1 MDMFDVV
8 FDRVLGH
15 EGGFQADPRDRGNWT
30 GGEVG
35 KGELK
40 GTKYGL
46 AAMTYP
52 ELDIPA
58 LTLAQAKAIYRRDW
72 WDGLK
77 MAQWSKAMQ
86 YQMFDAA
93 FNHGIG
99 RANQFIQWAAGV
111 TQDGKVG
118 PATRAAVEAMDVN
131 DLLFRFLAKRLR
143 YFTEVKTWD
152 AYSRGWARRVAQCL
166 EYAAEDN

>member
-1 MDMFDVV
+1 MDMFDVI

-15 EGGFQADPRDRGNWT
+15 EGGYQADPRDRGNWT
-30 GGEVG
+30 SGEVG

-52 ELDIPA
+52 ELDIKA
-58 LTLAQAKAIYRRDW
+58 LTLADAKAIYRRDW
-72 WDGLK
+72 WDGLN
-77 MAQWSKAMQ
+77 MGQWPKAMR

-111 TQDGKVG
+111 APDGKVG
-118 PATRAAVEAMDVN
+118 PATRAAVAAMDVN

-143 YFTEVKTWD
+143 YFTEAKTWQ
-152 AYSRGWARRVAQCL
+152 AYSRGWSLRLAQCL

>member
-1 MDMFDVV
+1 MTFDAA
-8 FDRVLGH
+8 FDRTFGH
-15 EGGFQADPRDRGNWT
+15 EGGYQADPRDRGNWT
-30 GGEVG
+30 SGEVG

-40 GTKYGL
+40 GTKFGL

-52 ELDIPA
+52 DLDIA
-58 LTLAQAKAIYRRDW
+58 GLTLQDAKTIYRRDW
-72 WDGLK
+72 WDDLK
-77 MAQWSKAMQ
+77 MEQWPKAMQ

-99 RANQFIQWAAGV
+99 RANQFIQWASRV
-111 TQDGKVG
+111 EQDGKVG
-118 PATRAAVEAMDVN
+118 PATRAAVAAMDVN
-131 DLLFRFLAKRLR
+131 DLLLRFLARRLR

>member
-8 FDRVLGH
+8 FDRIIGL
-15 EGGFQADPRDRGNWT
+15 EGGFQADPKDRGNWT
-30 GGEVG
+30 CGEVG

-52 ELDIPA
+52 DLDIKS
-58 LTLAQAKAIYRRDW
+58 LTLQEAKSIYRSDW
-72 WDGLK
+72 WESLN
-77 MAQWSKAMQ
+77 MQQWPKAMQ

-99 RANQFIQWAAGV
+99 RANQFIQWAARV
-111 TQDGKVG
+111 TQDGKVD
-118 PATRAAVEAMDVN
+118 PATRAAVVAMDVN
-131 DLLFRFLAKRLR
+131 DLLFRFLARRLR
-143 YFTEVKTWD
+143 YFAEVKTWD
-152 AYSRGWARRVAQCL
+152 AYSRGWSRRVAQCL

>member
-1 MDMFDVV
+1 MDMFDVI

-58 LTLAQAKAIYRRDW
+58 LTLAEAEAI
-72 WDGLK
+72 
-77 MAQWSKAMQ
+77 
-86 YQMFDAA
+86 
-93 FNHGIG
+93 
-99 RANQFIQWAAGV
+99 
-111 TQDGKVG
+111 
-118 PATRAAVEAMDVN
+118 
-131 DLLFRFLAKRLR
+131 
-143 YFTEVKTWD
+143 
-152 AYSRGWARRVAQCL
+152 YSRGPGGGVEMGQGG
-166 EYAAEDN
+166 

>member
-1 MDMFDVV
+1 MDMFDVI

-15 EGGFQADPRDRGNWT
+15 EGGYQADPRDRGNWT

-35 KGELK
+35 NGELK

-52 ELDIPA
+52 ELDIKA
-58 LTLAQAKAIYRRDW
+58 LTLADARAIYRRDW
-72 WDGLK
+72 WNGLF
-77 MAQWSKAMQ
+77 MYRWPRAMQ

-99 RANQFIQWAAGV
+99 RANQFLQWAAGV
-111 TQDGKVG
+111 EQDGKVG
-118 PATRAAVEAMDVN
+118 PATLAAVEAMDVN
-131 DLLFRFLAKRLR
+131 DLLLRFLAKRLR

>member
-1 MDMFDVV
+1 MDMFDVI

-46 AAMTYP
+46 AAMTYH

-58 LTLAQAKAIYRRDW
+58 LTLAEAKAIYRRDW

-77 MAQWSKAMQ
+77 MSQWPKAWSKA
-86 YQMFDAA
+86 
-93 FNHGIG
+93 NTRCCSSPSHWK
-99 RANQFIQWAAGV
+99 NLQWPCSGN
-111 TQDGKVG
+111 G
-118 PATRAAVEAMDVN
+118 PAPAHSPVAT
-131 DLLFRFLAKRLR
+131 
-143 YFTEVKTWD
+143 
-152 AYSRGWARRVAQCL
+152 RGWPKKPRTCIAGPWSGCFTAR
-166 EYAAEDN
+166 